1 MIRFVIS
8 FFILTAA
15 FLFTSFNKQAKQD
28 DLPNRFLVILGTA
41 QDAGY
46 PQAGCDKACC
56 RPYWDGTE
64 PAHAVVSFAI
74 VDQQARQYW
83 LFEATPDMAAQMHR
97 VQRFSGKADKTP
109 DAVFITHA
117 HTGHYTG
124 LMQFG
129 REAMNTSKVPVYAL
143 PRMDSFLR
151 NNGPW
156 SQLVKLE
163 NISLRKLD
171 TINNIE
177 LAKDLAVKTFT
188 VPHRDEFSETAGFMI
203 RCSGKKILF
212 IPDIDKWEK
221 WNHDIIPLIQE
232 SDFALLDATFYR
244 NGELPGRN
252 MSEIPHPFVE
262 ESMKRFAGLSAS
274 DKAKIYFIHFN
285 HTNPLVL
292 KKSAAKDSVRAA
304 GFGVAEEGQVIRL

>member
-1 MIRFVIS
+1 MIRFVIL
-8 FFILTAA
+8 FFLVTAA
-15 FLFTSFNKQAKQD
+15 LLFTSFNKQEQQP

-46 PQAGCDKACC
+46 PQAGCTKACC

-74 VDQQARQYW
+74 VDQQAKQYF
-83 LFEATPDMAAQMHR
+83 LFEATPDITTQMHKLE
-97 VQRFSGKADKTP
+97 RFSGKADKTP

-129 REAMNTSKVPVYAL
+129 RESMNANKVPVYAL
-143 PRMDSFLR
+143 SRMDSFLR

-156 SQLVKLE
+156 SQLVKLD

-171 TINNIE
+171 TVNTIE

-188 VPHRDEFSETAGFMI
+188 VPHRDEFSETAGIMI

-212 IPDIDKWEK
+212 IPDIDKWER
-221 WNHDIIPLIQE
+221 WHHNIVSLVQE
-232 SDFALLDATFYR
+232 SDIALLDATFYR

-262 ESMKRFAGLSAS
+262 ESMQRFSVLSAK
-274 DKAKIYFIHFN
+274 DKAKIFFIHFN

-292 KKSAAKDSVRAA
+292 KKSAAKDSVRQA
-304 GFGVAEEGQVIRL
+304 GYGVAEEGQVIRL